1 MAAATGDQGDYPGL
15 LKASHAHHFGAG
27 VGVADHRRRVIRKHA
42 GHRRQ
47 VADVAVDHAKQRD
60 DGGLV
65 GGDGIQ
71 VAHVSLWAA
80 SRPKG
85 QIEVGKPQSRD

>member
-1 MAAATGDQGDYPGL
+1 MRKKQQIM
-15 LKASHAHHFGAG
+15 KA
-27 VGVADHRRRVIRKHA
+27 VITTTVVSLWSRKHA

-47 VADVAVDHAKQRD
+47 VADVAVDDAKQRD